1 MTTPVVLPSVF
12 SLSVNREVG
21 VLGVSQAEGRERQ
34 NQCGGWAPCHLGC
47 MSLPTVL
54 ICLCGFSFSDNVSA
68 YCLHIAEDDGEVDTD
83 FPPLD
88 SNEPI
93 HKFGFS
99 TLALVEKYSS
109 PGLTSKESLFVRM

>member
-1 MTTPVVLPSVF
+1 MPTPVVLSSVF
-12 SLSVNREVG
+12 SLSVNGEVG

-83 FPPLD
+83 FRAVD
-88 SNEPI
+88 SYEPI
-93 HKFGFS
+93 HKF
-99 TLALVEKYSS
+99 
-109 PGLTSKESLFVRM
+109 